1 MKNRRRGLTIV
12 EILVATILL
21 GVGMVAIAG
30 TTAAVVRYT
39 RLSRDFY
46 AGTILAANALD
57 SLRSVP
63 CASIIAGAVSDG
75 QAAFSWSATERS
87 GARQL
92 LGRLEIRGR
101 AAAPRPIVSLL
112 PCFP

>member
-30 TTAAVVRYT
+30 PAAAVARHT
-39 RLSRDFY
+39 RLSRDMY

-57 SLRSVP
+57 SLRALP
-63 CASIIAGAVSDG
+63 CASVIAGAVSDG
-75 QAAFSWSATERS
+75 RATFTWSATERG

-92 LGRLEIRGR
+92 LGRLEIQGR
-101 AAAPRPIVSLL
+101 VQAPRPIVSLL